1 MVGTDIQWLN
11 TLLNF
16 LGVIIG
22 GGALGVFLN
31 YRHKMRQLD
40 LTKEA
45 QDHTAERSDFEA
57 ILAAMSAQIN
67 ALEKKIVERDNRIQR
82 MEDEITGLRIA
93 RDLDPFPHWVVG
105 AENFTYL
112 YVNREFER
120 VFLAPLGKNYR
131 DILGKAHEDF
141 WPEPFCKT
149 LYALNEAAR
158 TRPDGTARARTA
170 LDIPKLGEAQV
181 TVHKF
186 PVRAQPSGA
195 IIAWAGY
202 ITGVDMEERQMG

>member
-1 MVGTDIQWLN
+1 MAGADIQWLN

-16 LGVIIG
+16 LGVLVG
-22 GGALGVFLN
+22 GGALGVILN

-40 LTKEA
+40 IAKEGT
-45 QDHTAERSDFEA
+45 DETTDRVNFET
-57 ILAAMSAQIN
+57 ILGVMRTQLD
-67 ALEKKIVERDNRIQR
+67 ALERKVADRDDRIR
-82 MEDEITGLRIA
+82 RLEEEISGLRIA

-105 AENFTYL
+105 AENYTYL

-120 VFLAPLGKNYR
+120 IFLAPEGRNYR
-131 DILGKAHEDF
+131 DILGKTHEDF
-141 WPEPFCKT
+141 WPSAFCKT
-149 LYALNEAAR
+149 LYALNEAAKA
-158 TRPDGTARARTA
+158 RPDGTARARTA
-170 LDIPKLGEAQV
+170 LTLPKLGEAQV

-202 ITGVDMEERQMG
+202 ITGVDLEERQMG